1 MPVKLDNAMDSLPV
15 NAFDLV
21 VIAVLL
27 ISAVIAFFRGFVHEI
42 LAIAAWA
49 GAALAALYGLPYLQ
63 PVAREHIPLT
73 WAADAA
79 AAAAIFLVVLL
90 VLALITRSLS
100 QRVQS
105 SSLGAL
111 DRSLGFVFGLGRGAF
126 VVAVGFV
133 VLAWLWP
140 EPDDRP
146 GWIQE
151 ARSLPLVESGATLV
165 RSLIP
170 ESLDT
175 QAEGARTAARDAE
188 EKARQAIELKNTYDR
203 LTQPATQAPTSASQ
217 GTAPAPAQ
225 PEKEPGYDPA
235 PRQDL
240 NRLIE
245 SQISR

>member
-1 MPVKLDNAMDSLPV
+1 MDALPV

-27 ISAVIAFFRGFVHEI
+27 ISAVIAFFRGFVHEV

-49 GAALAALYGLPYLQ
+49 GAALAALHGLPYVQ

-90 VLALITRSLS
+90 VLALITRSVS
-100 QRVQS
+100 KRVQDS
-105 SSLGAL
+105 ALGAL
-111 DRSLGFVFGLGRGAF
+111 DRSLGFVFGVARGAF
-126 VVAVGFV
+126 VVAVGFIV
-133 VLAWLWP
+133 VAWLWP
-140 EPDDRP
+140 EPDERP
-146 GWIQE
+146 GWIRE
-151 ARSLPLVESGATLV
+151 ARSLPLVEDGATLV
-165 RSLIP
+165 RTLVP
-170 ESLDT
+170 ESLEGET
-175 QAEGARTAARDAE
+175 QRAGAAAREAE
-188 EKARQAIELKNTYDR
+188 DKARQALELKKTYDR
-203 LTQPATQAPTSASQ
+203 LTQPTPSSAPAP
-217 GTAPAPAQ
+217 GAAPGPAPAPAPA
-225 PEKEPGYDPA
+225 PEREPGYDTA

>member
-1 MPVKLDNAMDSLPV
+1 MDSLPV

-126 VVAVGFV
+126 VVAVSFV
-133 VLAWLWP
+133 VVAWVWP
-140 EPDDRP
+140 EPDERP

-151 ARSLPLVESGATLV
+151 ARSLPLVETGATLV
-165 RSLIP
+165 RSLMP
-170 ESLDT
+170 ASLDG
-175 QAEGARTAARDAE
+175 QAEDARTAAREAE

-203 LTQPATQAPTSASQ
+203 LTQPATTAPSGA
-217 GTAPAPAQ
+217 APAPAP

-245 SQISR
+245 SQINR